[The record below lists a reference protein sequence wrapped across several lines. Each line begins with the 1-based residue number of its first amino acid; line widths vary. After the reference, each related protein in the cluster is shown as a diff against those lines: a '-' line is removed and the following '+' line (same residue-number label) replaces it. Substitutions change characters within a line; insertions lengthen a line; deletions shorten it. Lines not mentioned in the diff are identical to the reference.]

1 MIFKVLFYLALVCKD
16 IEPRYEM
23 TRTKDFFSTER
34 VVSLTTCILSITL
47 LKDLF
52 VKFSK

>member
-1 MIFKVLFYLALVCKD
+1 MIFKVLFYLVLVCKD
-16 IEPRYEM
+16 IELRYGM

-34 VVSLTTCILSITL
+34 AVSLTTCMLSVNL